1 MSYTTFSITDVQVP
15 EQINADKENIPVRIT
30 VRNTGSMAGS
40 EVIQLYVHDV
50 ECKFDRPQ
58 KELKGFSKV
67 YLQPGEEKTVI
78 LELTKADLAGYY
90 MEFGEW
96 ITQPGEFDIL
106 VGTSSRDIASVNRIN
121 VLCKDPFGWNGRAS
135 IGKIATNTDAVK
147 IINRII
153 EDDILVLCHVALEFA
168 PDRKSVV

>member
-1 MSYTTFSITDVQVP
+1 M
-15 EQINADKENIPVRIT
+15 
-30 VRNTGSMAGS
+30 
-40 EVIQLYVHDV
+40 
-50 ECKFDRPQ
+50 
-58 KELKGFSKV
+58 

-78 LELTKADLAGYY
+78 LEISKTDLAGYY

-135 IGKIATNTDAVK
+135 IGKIATNTDAVE

-153 EDDILVLCHVALEFA
+153 EDDILVLFHVAMEFA
-168 PDRKSVV
+168 PDKSIHELWGGTNIQSVLHNKGWDDACIAAKYNQIMEEFDSL